1 MNVLLE
7 NVEAHLEKIDTR
19 ERSGEQRA
27 AVIGALEGNDA
38 LLVRASRPI
47 EVILDESDR
56 RLVGYGAARTKVGV
70 VDM

>member
-1 MNVLLE
+1 MNMLLE
-7 NVEAHLEKIDTR
+7 NVEAHLEKIDAG

-27 AVIGALEGNDA
+27 AVISALEGNDA

-47 EVILDESDR
+47 EVVLDESDR
-56 RLVGYGAARTKVGV
+56 RLVGYRAASAKVGV